1 MRGKGIRIHV
11 LHRDG
16 VVVVAIAIVV
26 KEGVE
31 VKAEG
36 DRGSVSISPTTAI
49 AATDKRVS
57 GNTKKVI
64 VRGTGLMP
72 L

>member
-1 MRGKGIRIHV
+1 M
-11 LHRDG
+11 LHQGVRVG

-26 KEGVE
+26 MEGVE

-57 GNTKKVI
+57 GNTRKVI

-72 L
+72 Q